1 MTVCAIVRNAGAKA
15 WPQGALLVGGLVHDL
30 PALGPGAHATLAAN
44 GGRAPEDAARR
55 TAVMRTQPDGAAALW
70 KLELSGVADIP
81 VDSQRL
87 AARVGSDAMNEAPA
101 RRLAAMAGLA
111 LAAAVSLWWLGST
124 RLALDDGSDAS
135 RSAADALQ
143 VAWLV
148 RGMALATIGIRI
160 GTLRGWRPGAAEAL
174 GLIAPTWPLV
184 ALAWTASTASWAHV
198 AVAELA
204 LLAAGLALPLIGQGL
219 RRVLRRVEFADIMAM
234 LLGAALAAALWL
246 SRSLGYLPQA

>member
-1 MTVCAIVRNAGAKA
+1 
-15 WPQGALLVGGLVHDL
+15 
-30 PALGPGAHATLAAN
+30 
-44 GGRAPEDAARR
+44 
-55 TAVMRTQPDGAAALW
+55 
-70 KLELSGVADIP
+70 
-81 VDSQRL
+81 
-87 AARVGSDAMNEAPA
+87 MNEAPA

-124 RLALDDGSDAS
+124 RLALDDASDAS

-148 RGMALATIGIRI
+148 RGMALATVGIRI
-160 GTLRGWRPGAAEAL
+160 GTLRGWRPGTAEAL

-184 ALAWTASTASWAHV
+184 ALAWTASTTSWAHV

-204 LLAAGLALPLIGQGL
+204 LLAAALALPLIGQGL
-219 RRVLRRVEFADIMAM
+219 RRVLRRVEYADMMAM

-246 SRSLGYLPQA
+246 SRSLGTLPQA